1 MPRSKLKKSKLKR
14 RKHARKSNLRNK
26 CGGAAGQ
33 STTKPKIPLRGP
45 GFSSKRKKALAE
57 FDSRRKPASR
67 SKSSKHVRR
76 SSTSDE
82 KRELLQRVVDARP
95 ALTSILA
102 QSNER
107 SLRNFLEATKINIQI
122 HSGVEAGI
130 EHKKYKFFRDIYSD
144 DREFNDVI
152 QQLKKIKVEDNN
164 NDYLQDPSKSILKN
178 IKKIL
183 NKEALPKIIIND
195 LITNFLESRGK
206 DIGNSSKN
214 LEKYMEYLKK
224 TSIKNFGKSSK
235 DIHIGITKLALF
247 YGFKES
253 DLSLLILN
261 KLKKDPVLLK
271 DYISLLNKL
280 FINRKSIT
288 FHPDIGYEF
297 TLSTI
302 QTSNRFN
309 KAGINEYVR
318 LRTNITKR
326 KTHLEATKEVQ
337 QTPNFQQKYARKSN

>member
-1 MPRSKLKKSKLKR
+1 MRKILKKLEIKYILGKL
-14 RKHARKSNLRNK
+14 
-26 CGGAAGQ
+26 
-33 STTKPKIPLRGP
+33 
-45 GFSSKRKKALAE
+45 
-57 FDSRRKPASR
+57 
-67 SKSSKHVRR
+67 
-76 SSTSDE
+76 
-82 KRELLQRVVDARP
+82 
-95 ALTSILA
+95 
-102 QSNER
+102 
-107 SLRNFLEATKINIQI
+107 
-122 HSGVEAGI
+122 
-130 EHKKYKFFRDIYSD
+130 
-144 DREFNDVI
+144 
-152 QQLKKIKVEDNN
+152 
-164 NDYLQDPSKSILKN
+164 
-178 IKKIL
+178 
-183 NKEALPKIIIND
+183 
-195 LITNFLESRGK
+195 
-206 DIGNSSKN
+206 
-214 LEKYMEYLKK
+214 K